1 MTLLVRYPT
10 SFLFLGL
17 IMVCRLQY
25 TRTLLV
31 FFELR
36 RLYPA
41 CSIPSLATGYRITV
55 VVIWPLRY
63 HLDLIY
69 GAQAFK
75 IACDTL
81 EESFSD
87 EPTDEER
94 EMVEMILARG
104 GPSHTASVVRSVCQA
119 AFMWNDTA
127 LWQRAVRAC
136 DADRAISE
144 LESEN
149 VLNAIL
155 EFGFDAVKPWY
166 RHSLLFLLPRLM
178 PL

>member
-1 MTLLVRYPT
+1 MTPT
-10 SFLFLGL
+10 ESG
-17 IMVCRLQY
+17 Q
-25 TRTLLV
+25 
-31 FFELR
+31 
-36 RLYPA
+36 
-41 CSIPSLATGYRITV
+41 S
-55 VVIWPLRY
+55 
-63 HLDLIY
+63 
-69 GAQAFK
+69 GAQVK
-75 IACDTL
+75 PQQQCQNPL
-81 EESFSD
+81 KSPGKSSD
-87 EPTDEER
+87 LRPGQECPHGAGKSWGVLR

-166 RHSLLFLLPRLM
+166 RHSLSFLLPRLM